1 MKKQR
6 QQFADTMHALG
17 QQDGDLTVLVG
28 DISHGI
34 LQEFASACPGRYYNV
49 GICEPTIVNMAAG
62 LSKVG
67 LVPVIHTIAPFITE
81 RSYEQIKLDFGY
93 QKLPVNIISVGSAF
107 DYSQLGC
114 SHHCYSDVS
123 LFMHLKDSSVFMP
136 GNAEEFDSLFRA
148 NYRND
153 RINYFR
159 LSEQNHDV
167 KVPKAKLE
175 LGEAVVVRE
184 GSDITVAVVGPMLQN
199 VLTAVKTVVD
209 GGIDAEVL
217 YFPTIKPFDGV
228 GLSRSVAKTKR
239 LLTVEELSSHGGLY
253 HSALGHCVGI
263 AGLSC
268 AQLAIF
274 DFVRDYGTHDELL
287 EKAGLSDRHI
297 VEAILSLMR
306 DKCS

>member
-1 MKKQR
+1 MCLCRATRK
-6 QQFADTMHALG
+6 
-17 QQDGDLTVLVG
+17 
-28 DISHGI
+28 I
-34 LQEFASACPGRYYNV
+34 
-49 GICEPTIVNMAAG
+49 
-62 LSKVG
+62 
-67 LVPVIHTIAPFITE
+67 
-81 RSYEQIKLDFGY
+81 
-93 QKLPVNIISVGSAF
+93 
-107 DYSQLGC
+107 
-114 SHHCYSDVS
+114 
-123 LFMHLKDSSVFMP
+123 
-136 GNAEEFDSLFRA
+136 DSLFRA
-148 NYRND
+148 NYRNG

-167 KVPKAKLE
+167 EVPKAKLE

-199 VLTAVKTVVD
+199 VMRAVKTVVD

-297 VEAILSLMR
+297 VEAMLSLMR
-306 DKCS
+306 LIEVRFMFDIKSQKVTKCQIGGHGNLDKLALRDSIDGNVRIL